1 MGRLESGS
9 GVFIE
14 FKKQVMKNYLII
26 GVILML
32 TGVLLGAFGA
42 HSLKEVISEEKL
54 ISFETGVR
62 YQMIHG
68 IAFLLLVGL
77 NKALEGFQV
86 KNSTLFLMTLGVLLF
101 SGSIYLLALQE
112 VFGVG
117 LTFLWPITP
126 LGGLMIIVSWG
137 LVLYSVIRWKE

>member
-1 MGRLESGS
+1 
-9 GVFIE
+9 
-14 FKKQVMKNYLII
+14 MKNYLIT
-26 GVILML
+26 GALFML
-32 TGVLLGAFGA
+32 TGVVLGAFGA

-54 ISFETGVR
+54 VSFETGVR

-68 IAFLLLVGL
+68 IALLILVGL
-77 NKALEGFQV
+77 TNALEGFQIS
-86 KNSTLFLMTLGVLLF
+86 KSPLFLMTLGVLLF

-112 VFGVG
+112 VFGIE

-137 LVLYSVIRWKE
+137 LVLYSAIKWKE

>member
-1 MGRLESGS
+1 
-9 GVFIE
+9 
-14 FKKQVMKNYLII
+14 MKNYLIT
-26 GVILML
+26 GVLLVLI
-32 TGVLLGAFGA
+32 GVLLGAFGA

-68 IAFLLLVGL
+68 IAILILVGL
-77 NKALEGFQV
+77 IKALEGFQV
-86 KNSTLFLMTLGVLLF
+86 KNSILFLMTLGVLLF

-112 VFGVG
+112 VFGVR

>member
-1 MGRLESGS
+1 
-9 GVFIE
+9 
-14 FKKQVMKNYLII
+14 MKNYLI
-26 GVILML
+26 
-32 TGVLLGAFGA
+32 TGVLLILIGVVLGAFGA

-68 IAFLLLVGL
+68 MALLILVGL
-77 NKALEGFQV
+77 SKALEGFQIT
-86 KNSTLFLMTLGVLLF
+86 KSSFLLMITGVLLF

-112 VFGVG
+112 VFGIG
-117 LTFLWPITP
+117 LTFLWPVTP

-137 LVLYSVIRWKE
+137 LVLFSAIKWKE

>member
-1 MGRLESGS
+1 
-9 GVFIE
+9 
-14 FKKQVMKNYLII
+14 MKNYLITGILLILI
-26 GVILML
+26 GV
-32 TGVLLGAFGA
+32 VLGAFGA

-68 IAFLLLVGL
+68 MALLILVGL
-77 NKALEGFQV
+77 SKALEGFQIT
-86 KNSTLFLMTLGVLLF
+86 KSSFLLMITGVLLF

-112 VFGVG
+112 VFGIG
-117 LTFLWPITP
+117 LTFLWPVTP

-137 LVLYSVIRWKE
+137 LVLFSAIKWKE